1 MFIKY
6 TRSTNI
12 NIKSR
17 RNSKINW
24 SRLPNLW
31 KIDFLSWAAR
41 LSCHFSVT
49 LGVLVHLVW
58 IRPLKRSIV
67 RHSRSVIIIRDEWHC
82 QWWNDE
88 LIGNNGRSLPNR
100 NTADLTMIN
109 ERMNDRTN
117 NQWKRKMEQT
127 TTNRIKENRR
137 KRWKI
142 TYYIMIAILH
152 SIQCNESATSRTHT
166 HKHPD
171 HFFEMQTA
179 IYLEVCVWKM
189 WMRKVNSAR
198 QTRHGSF
205 QNIQP
210 FNNKLYSSCWILL
223 RQKKKRKYSSVCAT
237 AAGDGTKIIRK
248 VKRAKAYAVQVVLF
262 MFFTYYTAIAQHF
275 NEDRNLFD
283 WALESFVCV
292 CASHEWVFIGIFVIP
307 HSTALKWNSEC
318 DQ

>member
-1 MFIKY
+1 MHPAAEAAHTHSQIGISVSLDHFLGIQCYDEATAIRLLLLLLFCVHIKY

-12 NIKSR
+12 NIKSC

-152 SIQCNESATSRTHT
+152 SIQCNESAASRTHT

-179 IYLEVCVWKM
+179 IYLGVCV
-189 WMRKVNSAR
+189 
-198 QTRHGSF
+198 
-205 QNIQP
+205 
-210 FNNKLYSSCWILL
+210 
-223 RQKKKRKYSSVCAT
+223 
-237 AAGDGTKIIRK
+237 
-248 VKRAKAYAVQVVLF
+248 
-262 MFFTYYTAIAQHF
+262 
-275 NEDRNLFD
+275 
-283 WALESFVCV
+283 
-292 CASHEWVFIGIFVIP
+292 
-307 HSTALKWNSEC
+307 
-318 DQ
+318 